1 VLKFDQ
7 IDVND
12 SRLSLPVEVFTP
24 CGDDLR
30 LKFTHSND
38 FRDTH

>member
-1 VLKFDQ
+1 MKFDERH
-7 IDVND
+7 VND
-12 SRLSLPVEVFTP
+12 SRLSVPVEFFAS

-30 LKFTHSND
+30 PNVTHSND